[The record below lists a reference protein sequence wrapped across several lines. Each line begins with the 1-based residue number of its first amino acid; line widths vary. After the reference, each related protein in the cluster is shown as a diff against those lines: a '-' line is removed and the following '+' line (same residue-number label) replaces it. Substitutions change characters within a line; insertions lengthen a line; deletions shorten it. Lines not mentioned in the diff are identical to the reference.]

1 MASLPQLTQAI
12 LDDAYRQAEVV
23 VERNL
28 LEVEGFVIK
37 AYLENAKLKAMSPAE
52 RQSFPDYVKLKSF
65 RLSVLAS
72 SLTFLRKGER
82 EGKQRPLPPQDKE
95 EVRSR
100 VLEVLGRV
108 AKSPAERQSQVKQR
122 DHGLDGKF
130 IYVIS

>member
-1 MASLPQLTQAI
+1 MILLLMASLPQGTQAG

-52 RQSFPDYVKLKSF
+52 RQSFPDYVKVKSF

-72 SLTFLRKGER
+72 SLTFSSKR
-82 EGKQRPLPPQDKE
+82 
-95 EVRSR
+95 
-100 VLEVLGRV
+100 
-108 AKSPAERQSQVKQR
+108 
-122 DHGLDGKF
+122 
-130 IYVIS
+130 